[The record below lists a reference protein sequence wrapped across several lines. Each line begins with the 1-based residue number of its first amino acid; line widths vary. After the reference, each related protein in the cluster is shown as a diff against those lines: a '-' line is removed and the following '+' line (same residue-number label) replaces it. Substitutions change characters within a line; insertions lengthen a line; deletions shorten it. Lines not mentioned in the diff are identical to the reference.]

1 MIDNDELVE
10 QVNNA
15 INQYETHEDR
25 VEATVALLL
34 TCFHVLRLQVG
45 DDVAFNAIE
54 ALDEQLDGPNPF
66 SMHTL
71 N

>member
-1 MIDNDELVE
+1 MIDQNELVE
-10 QVNNA
+10 QVNQALNP
-15 INQYETHEDR
+15 YETHEDR

-34 TCFHVLRLQVG
+34 TCFNVLRLQVG
-45 DDVAFNAIE
+45 DDIAFNALE

>member
-1 MIDNDELVE
+1 MIDKNEIVE
-10 QVNNA
+10 QVNQA
-15 INQYETHEDR
+15 INQYEAHEDR

-34 TCFHVLRLQVG
+34 TCFHALRLQVG
-45 DDVAFNAIE
+45 DDVAFNALE
-54 ALDEQLDGPNPF
+54 SLEEQLDGPNPF